1 MHTSARLFLGI
12 LAIPALL
19 FPLLAK
25 CQAEDWD
32 TYTANYKKGPGSTM
46 VDLSLKKVAPIKDLS
61 FVAAI
66 GVMCKDCQDDGMP
79 TKKELEKCYVIS
91 DTIKAKIDKL
101 VLNRMAGTFT
111 YRCDRLD
118 YFYVSD
124 TSRIRERMTTLFKVY
139 FPTYKPYIIIR
150 KDKDWDVYKD
160 ILYPNE
166 ENAERMENQKVVM
179 KLMEAGDKLNIERPV
194 THWVDFVNEKDR
206 SCFMAYAS
214 SHGYA
219 VETSMKRVETEWL
232 YKMKMIRSDLVDL
245 ETITKITLEL
255 NREIKKCKGI
265 YEGWDAPV
273 VKVLLIAPRAKQ

>member
-1 MHTSARLFLGI
+1 MYTIARLCLR
-12 LAIPALL
+12 LLVVPALFL
-19 FPLLAK
+19 PLLAL
-25 CQAEDWD
+25 CQTEDWD
-32 TYTANYKKGPGSTM
+32 TYTANYKKGPGSVL
-46 VDLSLKKVAPIKDLS
+46 VDLSLKKVAPIEGLS
-61 FVAAI
+61 YVAAI

-79 TKKELEKCYVIS
+79 TRKELEKCYVIS
-91 DTIKAKIDKL
+91 DTIKAKLDKL

-139 FPTYKPYIIIR
+139 FPTYKPYIILR
-150 KDKDWDVYKD
+150 KDKDWGVYND

-179 KLMEAGDKLNIERPV
+179 KLVDAGDKLNIERPV
-194 THWVDFVNEKDR
+194 IHWVDFVTEKDR

-214 SHGYA
+214 NHGFA
-219 VETSMKRVETEWL
+219 IETSMKRVETEWL
-232 YKMKMIRSDLVDL
+232 YKMKLVRSDLPDL
-245 ETITKITLEL
+245 ENITRITIEL

-265 YEGWDAPV
+265 YEGWDSPV
-273 VKVLLIAPRAKQ
+273 VKTPVIAPRPAH